1 MNTDHSG
8 FSLIELMIVMAI
20 IGVLAA
26 VALPSYQN
34 FISKA
39 EFIETKMAVG
49 AVKVAVEVCAQTM
62 GLANANACEKTKHG
76 IPEDV
81 DAGNGVIGVALT
93 GTVPGKSTPAAED
106 DTFIIITTAPTDSR
120 NSDATFTLEGQLKNG
135 GRIVWDEGTCSNTV
149 LC

>member
-1 MNTDHSG
+1 
-8 FSLIELMIVMAI
+8 MIVMAI

-26 VALPSYQN
+26 VVLPSYQN
-34 FISKA
+34 FIAKA

-76 IPEDV
+76 IPEDEE
-81 DAGNGVIGVALT
+81 AGDGVIGVALT
-93 GTVPGKSTPAAED
+93 GTVPGKGSSVAED
-106 DTFIIITTAPTDSR
+106 DTFIITTTAPTDSR
-120 NSDATFTLEGQLKNG
+120 NSGATFTLEGKLKNG
-135 GRIVWDEGTCSNTV
+135 GRIVWDEGTCSKPV